1 MKRIVLSVI
10 IISVVLLFVGCH
22 YKGVRFYDYYIGEE
36 IQFSNGSAKL
46 DIDIDNERFI
56 YYRNVDSDKQWGSFS
71 FGFRDH
77 LTGKDYTHNPTQVDD
92 VRTFDYSKEFE
103 ITDKDGNKIVF
114 TDLDSTSSGI
124 YGYEYYGSNVFYIS
138 YKNANTEIKEAIE
151 KDRYCISAG
160 GFRFIS
166 ENYWNAM
173 PSENVE

>member
-1 MKRIVLSVI
+1 MKRAVLSVI
-10 IISVVLLFVGCH
+10 IISVVLLFVGCGP
-22 YKGVRFYDYYIGEE
+22 YSRVRKYYIGEE
-36 IQFSNGSAKL
+36 IVFSNGSAKL

-56 YYRNVDSDKQWGSFS
+56 YYDNVASDKQWGSFS

-77 LTGKDYTHNPTQVDD
+77 LTGKDYTDNPTQVDD

-138 YKNANTEIKEAIE
+138 YKNANAEIKEAIE
-151 KDRYCISAG
+151 KDRYSINTGSFG
-160 GFRFIS
+160 FIS
-166 ENYWNAM
+166 KNWDDST
-173 PSENVE
+173 SENVE